1 MYYSVIHIPYLSIQ
15 VSSVLTETIKA
26 FGGVVV
32 AAAAWSIF
40 GGDLFP
46 AQEDPKGDPETWTR
60 EEMRR
65 WLAAVSCASASRG
78 MGSHPEC
85 AR

>member
-1 MYYSVIHIPYLSIQ
+1 M
-15 VSSVLTETIKA
+15 SSTALDGALKSKNVLLEAIKA

-65 WLAAVSCASASRG
+65 WLHAL
-78 MGSHPEC
+78 
-85 AR
+85 